1 MPDDGCNPESSVQG
15 DPVKRES
22 FIFISNFVK
31 KNENPA
37 LKDELTE
44 LKQFWKSVDQELIRK
59 VLLMSLS
66 TSEQFA
72 DIIIRIG
79 SLLSVNH
86 DWIRYL
92 PPAEKTFLSIFGLD
106 EEIKSLSKGEIESLL
121 RTRYRSLERTKEVN
135 LAYSVLKKEKD
146 RQDYLWLL
154 QNHELQA
161 ISRVFQDQTRR
172 NIEEEEGESIE
183 QLLKA
188 LRSLKRDAGIS
199 L

>member
-15 DPVKRES
+15 DPEKRDS

-37 LKDELTE
+37 KKDELTE

-86 DWIRYL
+86 DWIRFL
-92 PPAEKTFLSIFGLD
+92 PPAEKTFLRIFVLD

-121 RTRYRSLERTKEVN
+121 RTRYRSLEKTNEVN
-135 LAYSVLKKEKD
+135 LAYSVLKKEED
-146 RQDYLWLL
+146 RQDYRWLL
-154 QNHELQA
+154 QNHELHA
-161 ISRVFQDQTRR
+161 INRVF
-172 NIEEEEGESIE
+172 
-183 QLLKA
+183 
-188 LRSLKRDAGIS
+188 
-199 L
+199 